1 MLSGL
6 RAIKMGKYIF
16 NSQFGECTIEV
27 KGERI
32 SIVFEDSDLGVSEA
46 ELAMQEYCN
55 LYPQG
60 GKFGNNEVQKSEE
73 FEGEFVS
80 EIY

>member
-1 MLSGL
+1 MTKFMSS
-6 RAIKMGKYIF
+6 Y
-16 NSQFGECTIEV
+16 GECEIEV

-32 SIVFEDSDLGVSEA
+32 SVKFGTEELGNAEA
-46 ELAMQEYCN
+46 EEVMQDYCDQN
-55 LYPQG
+55 PQG

-73 FEGEFVS
+73 FDGEFVS

>member
-1 MLSGL
+1 MSS
-6 RAIKMGKYIF
+6 Y
-16 NSQFGECTIEV
+16 GECEIEV
-27 KGERI
+27 TGERI
-32 SIVFEDSDLGVSEA
+32 SVKFENEELGNAEA
-46 ELAMQEYCN
+46 EEAMQEYCD

-73 FEGEFVS
+73 FYGEFVS